1 MTAIAP
7 DMHGHGHPGGHDHRE
22 PGSGTGR
29 LPSQPVSALRAL
41 WATFGGRRRP
51 LVLAIVLRALAA
63 TCMGIPVAV
72 VAWSVEAI
80 RTHALTGHDAVIAGA
95 VVVTSVAAQYVLWF
109 ASNQLAWVSTFHTV
123 GEGRIAA
130 LQHVQSLPV
139 ATVAGRGA
147 GDISA
152 VLNADHEQVAVFAHQ
167 GLMNLTGGAAL
178 PIVTLLALAVV
189 DPLMAAVVAL
199 SILAAV
205 PVFVL
210 VNRAFVA
217 QALERADVLAEANGR
232 IVEYVQG
239 IATAR
244 SFHQVGPRLSWYRD
258 AVARMRA
265 VNDALAVK
273 ITPLA
278 YVSIGT
284 VFLGV
289 PLVIA
294 ATGYGLLGGRL
305 DAGTSV
311 VFLVVVLRV
320 YTPLVS
326 VAVEAEGLR
335 LTDAAL
341 HRIARLH
348 SLPVQIHPA
357 QEIAQPAGSDL
368 AFEDVRFGY
377 NPDRPVLT
385 AIAFTATAGTT
396 TALVGPSGAGKSTL
410 LALACRFYDPDAGT
424 IRLGGVPAADLT
436 DQQLFDAVTV
446 VFQDV
451 YLFQGTIRDNIALA
465 RPEASDAD
473 VEAAAKAARCH
484 DFITTMPVGYATRIG
499 EGGLTLSG
507 GERQRL
513 SIARAILKDAPL
525 VLLDEPTSA
534 LDPINERAIQD
545 ALTELTTGRTVVVVA
560 HRLSTIR
567 RADQILVI
575 DAGRIT
581 QAGTHD
587 ELIDQ
592 PGMYAHL
599 WAERERAS
607 HWRLDPRPT
616 DGPATDPCTH
626 TPARRHAQ

>member
-1 MTAIAP
+1 MTQTPPLKAI
-7 DMHGHGHPGGHDHRE
+7 
-22 PGSGTGR
+22 
-29 LPSQPVSALRAL
+29 

-63 TCMGIPVAV
+63 ICMGIPVAV

-80 RTHALTGHDAVIAGA
+80 RTQQLDERDAVVAGVIVVLA
-95 VVVTSVAAQYVLWF
+95 VLAQYGLWF
-109 ASNQLAWVSTFHTV
+109 GSNHLAWVSTFHAV
-123 GEGRIAA
+123 GAGRIEA
-130 LQHVQSLPV
+130 LGHVQALPMG
-139 ATVAGRGA
+139 TVAGRGA
-147 GDISA
+147 GEISA
-152 VLNADHEQVAVFAHQ
+152 VLNADYEQVAVFAHQ
-167 GLMNLTGGAAL
+167 GLMNLVGGAAL
-178 PIVTLLALAVV
+178 PVATVIGLAVV
-189 DPLMAAVVAL
+189 DPLMAGVVAI

-210 VNRAFVA
+210 INRAFVT
-217 QALERADVLAEANGR
+217 QSLERADVLAEANGR

-244 SFHQVGPRLSWYRD
+244 SYHQVGPRLGWYRE

-284 VFLGV
+284 LFLGV

-294 ATGYGLLGGRL
+294 VSGYGLLNGRVDPL
-305 DAGTSV
+305 TAV

-341 HRIARLH
+341 HRIARLRA
-348 SLPVQIHPA
+348 LPVQAHP
-357 QEIAQPAGSDL
+357 EHPIATPSGHDL
-368 AFEDVRFGY
+368 AFQAVGFGY
-377 NPDRPVLT
+377 DPDRPVLT
-385 AIAFTATAGTT
+385 GIDFTATAGTT

-410 LALACRFYDPDAGT
+410 LALACRFYDPDLGT
-424 IRLGGVPAADLT
+424 IRLGGVPLTDLT
-436 DQQLFDAVTV
+436 ESQLFAAVTV

-451 YLFQGTIRDNIALA
+451 YLFQGTIRDNIALG
-465 RPEASDAD
+465 RPEATDAE
-473 VEAAAKAARCH
+473 VEAAARAARCH
-484 DFITTMPVGYATRIG
+484 EFITAMPAGYRTRIG
-499 EGGLTLSG
+499 EGGLTISG

-534 LDPINERAIQD
+534 LDPLNERAIQD
-545 ALTELTTGRTVVVVA
+545 ALTELVAGRTVLVVA

-567 RADQILVI
+567 TADQILVL
-575 DAGRIT
+575 DGGRIS
-581 QAGTHD
+581 QRGTHD
-587 ELIDQ
+587 DLIKDD
-592 PGMYAHL
+592 GLYKRL

-607 HWRLDPRPT
+607 QWRLDARPVSR
-616 DGPATDPCTH
+616 PAEVQ
-626 TPARRHAQ
+626 PADSSA

>member
-1 MTAIAP
+1 MTPIAT
-7 DMHGHGHPGGHDHRE
+7 DMHGHGHGHPR
-22 PGSGTGR
+22 
-29 LPSQPVSALRAL
+29 PSPDALEVVVPQSVPPLRAI
-41 WATFGGRRRP
+41 WDTFGGRRRP

-72 VAWSVEAI
+72 VAWSVEQI
-80 RTHALTGHDAVIAGA
+80 RTATLTQDDAVRASLII
-95 VVVTSVAAQYVLWF
+95 VVSVVAQYLFWF
-109 ASNQLAWVSTFHTV
+109 GSNHLAWVSTFHAV
-123 GEGRIAA
+123 GAGRIAA
-130 LQHVQSLPV
+130 LRHVQALPV
-139 ATVAGRGA
+139 GTVAGRGA

-167 GLMNLTGGAAL
+167 GLMNLVGGAAL
-178 PIVTLLALAVV
+178 PIATLLGLAVV
-189 DPLMAAVVAL
+189 DPLTAAVVAV
-199 SILAAV
+199 SVLAAV

-210 VNRAFVA
+210 VNRRFVD
-217 QALERADVLAEANGR
+217 QALARADVLAEANGR

-244 SFHQVGPRLSWYRD
+244 SFHQVGPRLGWYRD

-265 VNDALAVK
+265 VNDALAVR

-278 YVSIGT
+278 YVSIGV

-294 ATGYGLLGGRL
+294 VCGYGLLGGRV
-305 DAGTSV
+305 DPYTAA
-311 VFLVVVLRV
+311 VFLIVVLRV

-341 HRIARLH
+341 RRIARLRA
-348 SLPVQIHPA
+348 LPVQVRPSA
-357 QEIAQPAGSDL
+357 AIAWPSGHDL
-368 AFEDVRFGY
+368 SFQGVTFGY
-377 NPDRPVLT
+377 DADRPVLT
-385 AIAFTATAGTT
+385 GIDLTAAAGTT

-424 IRLGGVPAADLT
+424 VRLGGVPLPGLT
-436 DQQLFDAVTV
+436 DQQVFDAVTV

-451 YLFQGTIRDNIALA
+451 YLFQGTIRDNIALG
-465 RPEASDAD
+465 RPDATEAE
-473 VEAAAKAARCH
+473 VEAAARAARCH
-484 DFITTMPVGYATRIG
+484 DFIVAMPDGYRSRIG

-534 LDPINERAIQD
+534 LDPLNEAAIQA
-545 ALTELTTGRTVVVVA
+545 ALTELVTGRTVIVVA

-567 RADQILVI
+567 NADQIVVLE
-575 DAGRIT
+575 AGQIAQRGRHQT
-581 QAGTHD
+581 LL
-587 ELIDQ
+587 EQ
-592 PGMYAHL
+592 PGTYARM
-599 WAERERAS
+599 WSERERAS
-607 HWRLDPRPT
+607 RWRLDARP
-616 DGPATDPCTH
+616 
-626 TPARRHAQ
+626 